1 MFTRHCALDLCWSTI
16 FSENRVPLFR
26 IMLWDQARR
35 RSPPRLRVFLLRLED
50 VAIEDRR
57 DTQVRYV
64 DQLRDVEIDGHAYH
78 RIGLFAAQAFL
89 LDQKVDHVERGVARG
104 EAHVLGE
111 VGERGDLLAAQIGR
125 RTPAPPLPASA
136 ADRRPHRSS
145 PAQGA

>member
-78 RIGLFAAQAFL
+78 RIGLFAAQPFSLTRKSIMLSVAL
-89 LDQKVDHVERGVARG
+89 RAARLTSSER
-104 EAHVLGE
+104 
-111 VGERGDLLAAQIGR
+111 LASGAIFW
-125 RTPAPPLPASA
+125 PP
-136 ADRRPHRSS
+136 R
-145 PAQGA
+145 